1 MSAFITEFWQVLAE
15 MSPYLLLG
23 FLFAGMLSV
32 WVPANLIERHL
43 GGYGWWPVLKASLL
57 GIPLPICSCGVIP
70 VAASLKKHGASRGA
84 TTSFLLSTPQTG
96 VDSIFVTLSLLGPLY
111 AIYRPVAALITGV
124 VGGVIVDAVDRTD
137 NNGSQVKEVCTDAC
151 CNPENQ
157 DSALKRIWEYGFI
170 TLPRDIGKTLLV
182 GLLIAALISAIVP
195 EGFIPESLSGI
206 WAMLAMLVLSIP
218 MYVCATGSV
227 PVAAALI
234 ATGFSPGAALVFL
247 VAGPAT
253 NAAAITTI
261 WKILGPRATITYL
274 AVVAAGAFGGGL
286 ALNALF
292 SATSLPVM
300 QHGMFMLP
308 AWINHASAILL
319 LALLAYVLWPRRAK
333 EITVE
338 TKDDEQL
345 LVLDVKGMNC
355 QHCVKSV
362 QTALSGQAGVSNVQV
377 DLGAA
382 QAYVTG
388 RGFQVDELISA
399 VSSAGFTAKPK
410 D

>member
-1 MSAFITEFWQVLAE
+1 

-43 GGYGWWPVLKASLL
+43 GGAGWWPVIKASLL

-124 VGGVIVDAVDRTD
+124 VGGVIVDAVDRGD
-137 NNGSQVKEVCTDAC
+137 AHQNKAKEVCTDAC
-151 CNPENQ
+151 CNPGIK
-157 DSALKRIWEYGFI
+157 DSALKRIWDYGFI
-170 TLPRDIGKTLLV
+170 ALPSDIGKTLLV
-182 GLLIAALISAIVP
+182 GLLIAALISAVVP

-206 WAMLAMLVLSIP
+206 WAMLAMLLLSIP

-234 ATGFSPGAALVFL
+234 AAGFSPGAALVFL

-261 WKILGPRATITYL
+261 WKILGHVHAAGLDQPRQRRA
-274 AVVAAGAFGGGL
+274 AAGAVALRAL
-286 ALNALF
+286 AA
-292 SATSLPVM
+292 
-300 QHGMFMLP
+300 
-308 AWINHASAILL
+308 
-319 LALLAYVLWPRRAK
+319 PRQG
-333 EITVE
+333 
-338 TKDDEQL
+338 D
-345 LVLDVKGMNC
+345 
-355 QHCVKSV
+355 
-362 QTALSGQAGVSNVQV
+362 
-377 DLGAA
+377 
-382 QAYVTG
+382 Y
-388 RGFQVDELISA
+388 RGN
-399 VSSAGFTAKPK
+399 TR
-410 D
+410 